1 MELVVLALA
10 GGLLS
15 LDGTSVGQFMVSR
28 PLVAGAITGWLLGEP
43 TTGLL
48 VGALLELYLLVSFPS
63 GGARFPE
70 GATGTVVAVAAVT
83 AVDAPGA
90 LPMGVAVGLVWG
102 QVGGFSITLLRKL
115 NARMVPEPT
124 APGAARPRA
133 VMRAHLSAIGLD
145 LLRGTLVTGLGVA
158 LGPLALAPVAHTWP
172 LGLADS
178 TGLLLVGGAA
188 SAGIFLRTLGGF
200 RARPALFLAGVIL
213 GLLGGRLL

>member
-1 MELVVLALA
+1 MELALLALA
-10 GGLLS
+10 GGLLG

-28 PLVAGAITGWLLGEP
+28 PLVAGAVAGWILGEP

-48 VGALLELYLLVSFPS
+48 VGAILELYLLVSFPS

-90 LPMGVAVGLVWG
+90 LPMGVAVGLLWG

-124 APGAARPRA
+124 APGAAKPGA
-133 VMRAHLSAIGLD
+133 VTRSHLGAIGLD
-145 LLRGTLVTGLGVA
+145 FARATLVTALGA
-158 LGPLALAPVAHTWP
+158 GLGPLALAPVAHAWP
-172 LGLADS
+172 LGLTDS
-178 TGLLLVGGAA
+178 MGLLLVGGAA
-188 SAGIFLRTLGGF
+188 SAGIFLRSLGGF
-200 RARPALFLAGVIL
+200 RARPGLFLAGVVL